1 MNGATL
7 LGVTLVYFLLA
18 YCIYGRRLKAI
29 FGIESKRECP
39 SKRLRDDIDYV
50 PTPMM
55 VLFGHHF
62 ASIAGAGPIVG
73 PIVAAYLGWG
83 PACLWILLGC
93 VFIGS
98 MHDFAAMF
106 LSVRNDGRSIAY
118 AIEREL
124 GYFGRQLFLSFC
136 FAALILVVA
145 IFALLVAQCFVATPA
160 VATASVLF
168 IAMAPLFGVAVGRK
182 ILSLA
187 EASLIFVPILFA
199 CVWLGTLIPLDLVAA
214 LGTAQRATSAWIIM
228 LLYYAAVASI
238 IPVWVL
244 LQPRDYLNSYLLY
257 AMMILGIAGIFLYRP
272 EMAMPAFAVS
282 GKTIPK
288 LFPLLFV
295 TVACG
300 ACSGFHALVA
310 SGTSAKQLASER
322 HVLPVAYGGMLV
334 EGILAIIA
342 LISVGYLDMSAFEQ
356 LLSGAD
362 KVPPQV
368 AFARG
373 LATFSTKLGLR
384 YDVGVNFVSLA
395 ISAFMLTTL
404 DTATRLTRFVW
415 QELLM
420 PQSPAAPTAAPA
432 AVSGESAPATG
443 GFRGFLSSRW
453 TATLIVVILAGYLGL
468 SGGGLRIWPVFGA
481 SNQLLAALTLL
492 AVTLWLIRGKRP
504 VLFAMLPM
512 FFMTIISI
520 WALVCLIMD
529 NWQKS
534 WPLVAVSII
543 LLVLALL
550 LLGLAAQAV
559 HKAHALRAA
568 GARSGN

>member
-18 YCIYGRRLKAI
+18 YRIYGRKLKAI
-29 FGIESKRECP
+29 FGIESQRECP
-39 SKRLRDDIDYV
+39 SKRLRDDIDYL

-73 PIVAAYLGWG
+73 PVVAAYLGWG

-124 GYFGRQLFLSFC
+124 GYLGRQLFLAFC
-136 FAALILVVA
+136 FAMLILVVA
-145 IFALLVAQCFVATPA
+145 IFALLVAQCFVTTPA

-168 IAMAPLFGVAVGRK
+168 IAMAPIFGVAVGRK

-199 CVWLGTLIPLDLVAA
+199 FVWLGTLMPLDLEAT
-214 LGTAQRATSAWIIM
+214 LGTAQRATSAWIVM
-228 LLYYAAVASI
+228 LLYYAAIASV

-257 AMMILGIAGIFLYRP
+257 AMMILGVAGIFLYRP
-272 EMAMPAFAVS
+272 DMAMPAFAVS
-282 GKTIPK
+282 GKAVPK

-334 EGILAIIA
+334 EGVLAIIA
-342 LISVGYLDMSAFEQ
+342 LVSVGYLDMPAFEQ

-373 LATFSTKLGLR
+373 LGTFSTKLGIS

-420 PQSPAAPTAAPA
+420 PRAVVATAPTSNEPAAL
-432 AVSGESAPATG
+432 G
-443 GFRGFLSSRW
+443 GLRGFLSSRW
-453 TATLIVVILAGYLGL
+453 TATLIVVILAGYLGM

-492 AVTLWLIRGKRP
+492 AVTLWLIRSKRP

-534 WPLVAVSII
+534 WSLVAVSII

-550 LLGLAAQAV
+550 LLVLSAKAV
-559 HKAHALRAA
+559 HKAHTARVVRSAA
-568 GARSGN
+568 GE

>member
-7 LGVTLVYFLLA
+7 LGFSLLYFLAA
-18 YCIYGRRLKAI
+18 YVLYGRRLMRI
-29 FGIESKRECP
+29 FGIEPKRDCP

-73 PIVAAYLGWG
+73 PILAASLGWG
-83 PACLWILLGC
+83 PACLWVLLGC
-93 VFIGS
+93 VFIGA

-106 LSVRNDGRSIAY
+106 MSVRNDGRSIAY

-124 GYFGRQLFLSFC
+124 GFLGRQLFLFFC
-136 FAALILVVA
+136 FAALTLVVA
-145 IFALLVAQCFVATPA
+145 IFTLMVAQCFVTTPA
-160 VATASVLF
+160 VATASLLF
-168 IAMAPLFGVAVGRK
+168 IVIAPFFGVAVGRK
-182 ILSLA
+182 ILTLA
-187 EASLIFVPILFA
+187 EASLIFVPLLFV
-199 CVWLGTLIPLDLVAA
+199 CVWLGTLIPLDLTAI
-214 LGTAQRATSAWIIM
+214 LGTTARASNAWVVM
-228 LLYYAAVASI
+228 LLYYAACASV

-257 AMMILGIAGIFLYRP
+257 AMMIVGIAGIAVYRP

-282 GKTIPK
+282 GKLVPK

-310 SGTSAKQLASER
+310 SGTSAKQIASER
-322 HVLPVAYGGMLV
+322 HILPVAYGSMLV

-342 LISVGYLDMSAFEQ
+342 LISVGYLDMDAFATM
-356 LLSGAD
+356 LNGAD
-362 KVPPQV
+362 KVPPPV

-384 YDVGVNFVSLA
+384 YDLGLNFISLA

-415 QELLM
+415 QEMLM
-420 PQSPAAPTAAPA
+420 PRTASGGAVVIKDGEAAG
-432 AVSGESAPATG
+432 VG
-443 GFRGFLSSRW
+443 GLCGFLSSRW
-453 TATLIVVILAGYLGL
+453 TATVIVVVLAGFLGL
-468 SGGGLRIWPVFGA
+468 SGNGNRIWPVFGA

-492 AVTLWLIRGKRP
+492 AVSLWLIRGKRP
-504 VLFAMLPM
+504 VLFALMPML
-512 FFMTIISI
+512 FMMIISV
-520 WALVCLIMD
+520 WALICLVMD
-529 NWQKS
+529 NWGKS
-534 WPLVAVSII
+534 WPLVGVSLF
-543 LLVLALL
+543 LLVLAAMLIV
-550 LLGLAAQAV
+550 LAIHAV
-559 HKAHALRAA
+559 QKARQGKAA
-568 GARSGN
+568 GVAGKSAR

>member
-7 LGVTLVYFLLA
+7 LGASLLFFVLA
-18 YCIYGRRLKAI
+18 YCIYGRKLKRI
-29 FGIESKRECP
+29 FGIDPKRECP
-39 SKRLRDDIDYV
+39 SERLRDGIDYV

-73 PIVAAYLGWG
+73 PIMASHLGWG

-93 VFIGS
+93 VFIGA

-106 LSVRNDGRSIAY
+106 LSLRNDGRSIAY

-136 FAALILVVA
+136 FATLILVVA
-145 IFALLVAQCFVATPA
+145 IFTLMVAECFVTTPA

-168 IAMAPLFGVAVGRK
+168 IFLAPLFGVATGRK
-182 ILSLA
+182 ILNLA
-187 EASLIFVPILFA
+187 EASLIFVPMLFA

-214 LGTAQRATSAWIIM
+214 LGTAQRATAVWVVM

-257 AMMILGIAGIFLYRP
+257 AMMILGLVGIFAYRP
-272 EMAMPAFAVS
+272 DMALPAFAVS
-282 GKTIPK
+282 GKVVPK

-310 SGTSAKQLASER
+310 SGTSAKQIANEK
-322 HVLPVAYGGMLV
+322 HVLPVAYGSMLV
-334 EGILAIIA
+334 EGVLAIIA
-342 LISVGYLDMSAFEQ
+342 LISVAYLDLPAFQQ

-362 KVPPQV
+362 KVPAQV

-373 LATFSTKLGLR
+373 LATFSTKLGIN

-420 PQSPAAPTAAPA
+420 PRAEAAAPTVVDGEPVVAT
-432 AVSGESAPATG
+432 SGL
-443 GFRGFLSSRW
+443 RGLLSSRW
-453 TATLIVVILAGYLGL
+453 TATLIVVVLAGYLGL
-468 SGGGLRIWPVFGA
+468 SGGGSRIWPVFGA

-512 FFMTIISI
+512 FFMMIISI
-520 WALVCLIMD
+520 WALLCLIMD
-529 NWQKS
+529 NWGKS
-534 WPLVAVSII
+534 WVLVVVSII

-550 LLGLAAQAV
+550 LLVLAAKTMRKARAV
-559 HKAHALRAA
+559 PAAA
-568 GARSGN
+568 GAADD

>member
-7 LGVTLVYFLLA
+7 LGVSLLFFVLA
-18 YCIYGRRLKAI
+18 YCFYGRRLKGI
-29 FGIESKRECP
+29 FGIDPKRECP
-39 SKRLRDDIDYV
+39 SQRLRDDIDYV

-73 PIVAAYLGWG
+73 PILACYLGWG

-93 VFIGS
+93 IFIGS

-124 GYFGRQLFLSFC
+124 GYLGRQLFLSFC

-145 IFALLVAQCFVATPA
+145 IFTLMVAQCFVTTPA

-168 IAMAPLFGVAVGRK
+168 IFLAPMFGVAVGRK
-182 ILSLA
+182 ILDLA

-199 CVWLGTLIPLDLVAA
+199 CVWLGTLMPLDLVAT
-214 LGTAQRATSAWIIM
+214 LGTAQRATSAWIVL

-257 AMMILGIAGIFLYRP
+257 AMMILGIAGIFMYQP
-272 EMAMPAFAVS
+272 DMALPAFAVS
-282 GKTIPK
+282 GKVVPK

-322 HVLPVAYGGMLV
+322 HVLPVAYGSMLV
-334 EGILAIIA
+334 EGVLAIIA
-342 LISVGYLDMSAFEQ
+342 LISVGYLDMPAFEQ

-368 AFARG
+368 AFAQG
-373 LATFSTKLGLR
+373 LATFCTKLGLR
-384 YDVGVNFVSLA
+384 YDTGVNFISLA

-420 PQSPAAPTAAPA
+420 PRS
-432 AVSGESAPATG
+432 VSVTTVAGEPVALG
-443 GFRGFLSSRW
+443 GFRGFWSSRW
-453 TATLIVVILAGYLGL
+453 MATLLVVVMAGYLGL

-512 FFMTIISI
+512 FFMMIISI
-520 WALVCLIMD
+520 WALVCLIID

-534 WPLVAVSII
+534 WPLVVVSVI

-550 LLGLAAQAV
+550 LLVLAAQAV
-559 HKAHALRAA
+559 RGARALRAA
-568 GARSGN
+568 GGSAAE